1 MKKKFNWL
9 GWLIIISYFAIAIA
23 IFCLGICL
31 KDSFQNWE
39 FLCAAGPVMLVVCP
53 AMLPAWYDW
62 GLGRILPVQRS
73 NATVKYVTVTQRPY
87 MAGGVRH
94 QGKVR
99 HHILFELQNG
109 DRLVFFVREDKFY
122 TMLMG
127 ESGILTYKEQGKH
140 TYFINFERK

>member
-62 GLGRILPVQRS
+62 GLGR
-73 NATVKYVTVTQRPY
+73 

>member
-1 MKKKFNWL
+1 MVIV
-9 GWLIIISYFAIAIA
+9 G
-23 IFCLGICL
+23 
-31 KDSFQNWE
+31 
-39 FLCAAGPVMLVVCP
+39 AAVCP
-53 AMLPAWYDW
+53 ALYHW

-87 MAGGVRH
+87 MANGVRH

-109 DRLVFFVREDKFY
+109 DRLVFLVREDKFY
-122 TMLMG
+122 TILMG